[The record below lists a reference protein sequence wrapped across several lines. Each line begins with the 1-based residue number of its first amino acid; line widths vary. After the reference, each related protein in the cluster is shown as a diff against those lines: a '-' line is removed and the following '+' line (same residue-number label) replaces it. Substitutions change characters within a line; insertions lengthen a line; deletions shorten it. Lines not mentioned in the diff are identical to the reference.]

1 MAAIALIL
9 ALGAV
14 GYALAQDD
22 INKEG
27 FMMLDPRPTREVTD
41 EVLHTQDRKGH
52 GNEVPFFG
60 PRVTQAMYSGG
71 TDQVLDNHIGA
82 GKEYFQK
89 RETLS
94 MFDTKPGTGN
104 PFGQQVE
111 TDFEQSRMVSGMQAK
126 NVFPIEQVRVGPGA
140 NDGYTNLGQ
149 GGFQQDQMREWA
161 LPPTTDELRVVSK
174 PKLSYT
180 SEPTPGVN
188 AVTLPGVQAPV
199 NKNKPDKFA
208 VLGMDRVNT
217 AVGAQTAPMI
227 YAEQPLRTQARE
239 STSVEYFGSGGGQEG
254 HWASYIR
261 AFTEPFE
268 EFMKL
273 TAEGRPGPAGAQGT
287 GTMLGADQYSIQT
300 RKDESIL
307 SAAARIM
314 PPQSYVT
321 PDAQQLGTYRY
332 NEPLQ
337 ENINVERNNPDIV
350 SAFNQNPYT
359 QPLNSF

>member
-1 MAAIALIL
+1 MAAVALIL
-9 ALGAV
+9 AMGAL

-22 INKEG
+22 ANKTEN
-27 FMMLDPRPTREVTD
+27 FSVQARPTEEHTD
-41 EVLHTQDRKGH
+41 EVIHTQDKKGH
-52 GNEVPFFG
+52 NNEVPFFG

-71 TDQVLDNHIGA
+71 TDHVLDHKTGA

-89 RETLS
+89 RETFS
-94 MFDTKPGTGN
+94 MYDIKTGTGN

-111 TDFEQSRMVSGMQAK
+111 TDFEQSRMVSGMQTK
-126 NVFPIEQVRVGPGA
+126 NVFPVEQVRVAPGSNA
-140 NDGYTNLGQ
+140 GYTNLGQ
-149 GGFQQDQMREWA
+149 GGFQQDQLRDWA
-161 LPPTTDELRVVSK
+161 LPPTTDEMRIASK
-174 PKLSYT
+174 PKISYST
-180 SEPTPGVN
+180 EPTPGVN
-188 AVTLPGVQAPV
+188 AVTLPGIQAPV

-227 YAEQPLRTQARE
+227 YPEQPLRTQARE

-261 AFTEPFE
+261 AFTEPFQ

-287 GTMLGADQYSIQT
+287 GTIIGGDQYSIQT
-300 RKDESIL
+300 KKDETVL
-307 SAAARIM
+307 SDASRFM
-314 PPQSYVT
+314 VPQSYTT
-321 PDAQQLGTYRY
+321 PDGGQLGSFRF
-332 NEPLQ
+332 NAPLQ
-337 ENINVERNNPDIV
+337 QDVHVERNHPSMIEAHQN
-350 SAFNQNPYT
+350 NPYT